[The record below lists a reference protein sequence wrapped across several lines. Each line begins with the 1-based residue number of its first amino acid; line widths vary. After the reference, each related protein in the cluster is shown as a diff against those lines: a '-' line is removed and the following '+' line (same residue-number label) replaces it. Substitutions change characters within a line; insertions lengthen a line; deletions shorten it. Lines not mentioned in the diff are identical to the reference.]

1 VNDVAR
7 SSRALLG
14 LAAVAVAFAAADTYV
29 VVLALPDMMTSA
41 GLDIAELQRA
51 APIVSGFL
59 LGYVGAL
66 PLIGR
71 IADLRGRT
79 PVLIGSL
86 VVFAVGSV
94 LTAAA
99 YNLDTMVLGR
109 FVQGV
114 GGGGLVPATLALVAD
129 LWPVER
135 RGLPLGVVGAVQEVG
150 SVLGPLYG
158 AVVLAV
164 SDWRAIFWLNCAA
177 GLVLAAAILRLR
189 GARVDAP
196 DIAARSRSSGAQADW
211 IGALLA
217 VGALACFALVE
228 LRPQALVTD
237 VTYGLAF
244 VPVAGDSRWLT
255 PIAFAAVALAA
266 LFVIRQV
273 LARRPLLAWRAWG
286 AVSREADLLG
296 AVLLSCSLA
305 GVILAFASAD
315 PEQQV
320 LSPAAPLLLVGA
332 AVFAGLFAWRQR
344 RAPHPLI
351 PRATFRATPAWGALV
366 ISFFIGSALIAA
378 LVDIPFFARITVY
391 RNSQLEAALVLLRF
405 LVALPFGAVLGGW
418 LTRRVSA
425 AALTAGAMVVTALA
439 FLQMARWEQDTLTQW
454 SATVPLVLAGV
465 GFGLA
470 IAPVNAAVLAHTR
483 QDAHGVASALLV
495 VARMVG
501 MLIGISALTAIGL
514 RRFYAASAEIPP
526 LEELCPGQATA
537 CEAYSSAIVDAGI
550 AQLQAVFI
558 GAAVCALIAAVLAA
572 VLLRGTRVTPVQ

>member
-1 VNDVAR
+1 
-7 SSRALLG
+7 
-14 LAAVAVAFAAADTYV
+14 
-29 VVLALPDMMTSA
+29 M
-41 GLDIAELQRA
+41 
-51 APIVSGFL
+51 
-59 LGYVGAL
+59 
-66 PLIGR
+66 
-71 IADLRGRT
+71 
-79 PVLIGSL
+79 
-86 VVFAVGSV
+86 
-94 LTAAA
+94 
-99 YNLDTMVLGR
+99 
-109 FVQGV
+109 
-114 GGGGLVPATLALVAD
+114 
-129 LWPVER
+129 
-135 RGLPLGVVGAVQEVG
+135 
-150 SVLGPLYG
+150 
-158 AVVLAV
+158 
-164 SDWRAIFWLNCAA
+164 
-177 GLVLAAAILRLR
+177 
-189 GARVDAP
+189 
-196 DIAARSRSSGAQADW
+196 
-211 IGALLA
+211 
-217 VGALACFALVE
+217 
-228 LRPQALVTD
+228 
-237 VTYGLAF
+237 
-244 VPVAGDSRWLT
+244 
-255 PIAFAAVALAA
+255 
-266 LFVIRQV
+266 FVIRQV

-305 GVILAFASAD
+305 GIILAFASAD

-332 AVFAGLFAWRQR
+332 AVFAGLFAWRQG

-454 SATVPLVLAGV
+454 TATVPLVLAGV

-514 RRFYAASAEIPP
+514 RRFYAASAEIPRWRS
-526 LEELCPGQATA
+526 CARARRRRARRTTRR
-537 CEAYSSAIVDAGI
+537 SSTPASRSCTRCSSGRR
-550 AQLQAVFI
+550 
-558 GAAVCALIAAVLAA
+558 CA
-572 VLLRGTRVTPVQ
+572 P